1 MGKFDH
7 AEKYYRQVLNQQQ
20 YDHQNK
26 AQCYHL
32 LGNMGLDKGNY
43 DLSSWISFEIIR
55 N

>member
-7 AEKYYRQVLNQQQ
+7 AEKYHRQVLNQQQ